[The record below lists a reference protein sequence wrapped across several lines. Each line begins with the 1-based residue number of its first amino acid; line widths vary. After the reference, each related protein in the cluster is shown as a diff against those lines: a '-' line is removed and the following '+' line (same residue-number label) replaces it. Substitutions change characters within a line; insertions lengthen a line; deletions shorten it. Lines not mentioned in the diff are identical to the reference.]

1 MEKDVSGKRVWGY
14 AGVCMRQYVY
24 FVFSVYLLDVGVVG
38 SIDELLQFSQ
48 AVGLGQGEDELCLH
62 VGLTGLLTGHLK
74 ELHQVL
80 PVT

>member
-1 MEKDVSGKRVWGY
+1 MEKDVSGKPVWGY

-24 FVFSVYLLDVGVVG
+24 FVLVEYLLDVGIVG
-38 SIDELLQFSQ
+38 SIDELLQLSQ
-48 AVGLGQGEDELCLH
+48 AVGLGQGKDELCLH
-62 VGLTGLLTGHLK
+62 IGLPGLLTSHLK